1 LKILLKNGR
10 VVDYASKTNE
20 KIDILIE
27 DGVIIKLQKE
37 ILAKADNVIDCTG
50 LVIIPG
56 MIDMHCH
63 LREPGFEYKETI
75 ETGSKSAVKGGFTT
89 ICPMPNTNPTPDS
102 AFILEKILAEAKRV
116 NLCNI
121 LPYGSVSKGEK
132 GEELTDFEELKK
144 AGAVAFSDDG
154 MPVINSRMMRQAII
168 KANSLGTF
176 VASHCEEKSVADG
189 AINAG
194 KIQEELGVKGVLPEA
209 EEIMAARE
217 IVISETNN
225 VRAHICHIS
234 TKTSVN
240 MIRDAKKR
248 WVKITCET
256 CPHYF
261 CFTVDEVLTSG
272 TNAKMNPPLREE
284 EDRQAVIRGL
294 VDGTIDMIATD
305 HAPHTAEEK
314 AKPITEAPSGI
325 TGLETSL
332 ALGITE
338 LVDAGYLTMKQL
350 LRLMSTNPAAMYHL
364 DAGYLA
370 EGGPAD
376 VILID
381 TAAEF
386 IPEQYASKA
395 TNTPFTGWKLK
406 GEVKKSV
413 RQSLKDFQAK
423 AKAQEQNKTT
433 EKSKTHKKGEVEL

>member
-1 LKILLKNGR
+1 MKILLKNGR

-248 WVKITCET
+248 GVKITCET

-272 TNAKMNPPLREE
+272 TNAKMNPPLRDEK
-284 EDRQAVIRGL
+284 DRQAIIEAL
-294 VDGTIDMIATD
+294 KDGTIDAIITD
-305 HAPHTAEEK
+305 HAPHSEEEK
-314 AKPITEAPSGI
+314 ERELSKAPNGIIGFETALPAINTYLIDKNLLTEMDMVK
-325 TGLETSL
+325 LTS
-332 ALGITE
+332 
-338 LVDAGYLTMKQL
+338 Y
-350 LRLMSTNPAAMYHL
+350 NPAKLLNL
-364 DAGYLA
+364 DKGEIK
-370 EGGPAD
+370 EGKIAD
-376 VILID
+376 LTIYDPEESYIYTKDMIVSKSKN
-381 TAAEF
+381 TSF
-386 IPEQYASKA
+386 IGK
-395 TNTPFTGWKLK
+395 KLK
-406 GEVKKSV
+406 GKVKYTIV
-413 RQSLKDFQAK
+413 NGNIVYKD
-423 AKAQEQNKTT
+423 
-433 EKSKTHKKGEVEL
+433 